1 MNVSTI
7 SRPARKSP
15 PLSQPSAPQR
25 LIEFDVPLPPRLAAF
40 GESVKASLCGSA
52 GAPIVVAL
60 GGISADRFPLCRPER
75 CPGWWPGLVGDGCAV
90 GPGEFRILGLDF
102 AADERGEL
110 APSTEDQAAII
121 CAALDEVGEDRARAI
136 VGASYGGMAALA
148 LGQHFPDRA
157 ERLVVISAGAE
168 PHPSATA
175 VRELQ
180 RRIVALGL
188 AEGRGTE
195 ALSIA
200 RGLAMLTYRT
210 PDEFELRFAGGIDGT
225 DVLTCSE
232 PGAYLRARGDAY
244 RAVMSPQRFLSL
256 SASIDRHKVDPAAIR
271 LPCLVVGARTDQL
284 VLPGQLEDLARR
296 LSGPVELRLLPSL
309 FGHDM
314 FLKDAALLS
323 DIAAPFLR
331 AEA

>member
-1 MNVSTI
+1 MNVSTM
-7 SRPARKSP
+7 SRPARKSQ
-15 PLSQPSAPQR
+15 PLSRASAPQR
-25 LIEFDVPLPPRLAAF
+25 LIEFDVPLPSRLEAF
-40 GESVKASLCGSA
+40 GESVKASLCGSE

-75 CPGWWPGLVGDGCAV
+75 SPGWWPGLVGDGCAV
-90 GPGEFRILGLDF
+90 DPGEFRILGLDF

-121 CAALDEVGEDRARAI
+121 CVALDEVGEDRARAI

-148 LGQHFPDRA
+148 LGQHFPERT

-188 AEGRGTE
+188 AEGRGAE

-244 RAVMSPQRFLSL
+244 SGTMSPQRFLSL
-256 SASIDRHKVDPAAIR
+256 SASIDRHRIDPQRIH
-271 LPCLVVGARTDQL
+271 LPTLVIGAQSDQL
-284 VLPGQLEDLARR
+284 VLPKQSETLARH
-296 LSGPVELRLLPSL
+296 LAGPAELHLLPSL
-309 FGHDM
+309 YGHDM
-314 FLKDAALLS
+314 FLKEAVTLS
-323 DIAAPFLR
+323 GVVGPFLR
-331 AEA
+331 RAA